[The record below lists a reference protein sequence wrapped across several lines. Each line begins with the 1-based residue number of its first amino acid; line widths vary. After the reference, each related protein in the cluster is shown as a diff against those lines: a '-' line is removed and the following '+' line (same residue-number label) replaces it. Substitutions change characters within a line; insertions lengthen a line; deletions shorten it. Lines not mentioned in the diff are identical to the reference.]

1 MELKR
6 IGFATVFVILL
17 CALATGRAEGNRRTL
32 MRQGSPETNT
42 NMAEQEWVHCRKEMR
57 GKKGTHGDLNLYF
70 LKEAT
75 GDWFPRRKIQ
85 RAVSVLPP
93 QMKERVVDCL
103 KEKILL
109 FDVSRQEAVYRHCF
123 IKCIELIF
131 DCSSV
136 PRRYLAGESRHQI
149 APTRSPTQAPII
161 SVAASNH
168 DPSPASSKS
177 PNKQPFHFSPEG
189 ENIVIDSPPPHA
201 ARKHSPP
208 MPPVNPNH
216 SKKNYD
222 NIESETIVAVVVTA
236 AGTFLI
242 VALICCCIRGR
253 SNKVGP
259 RGRRDD
265 RPLLSLSSSQ
275 KSLSL
280 GSSSKELGLNSIS
293 GKTTFISDLSVKTE
307 NHDSSLPV
315 VPSSETASV
324 LHLKPPPG
332 QSAPPPPGPPP
343 PPPAPRP
350 PPPKARLPPVPP
362 KGMPGKGQ
370 PSPLG
375 PHRQGSSGSAQ
386 GEDDIESGSQKAK
399 LKPFFWDKVL
409 ANPDQSMVWHEIK
422 AGSFQFNEELIETL
436 FGYNADRGKND
447 RKRESS
453 SQDHSIQYIKIIDPR
468 KAQNLS
474 ILLKALGVTTEEV
487 IDALQEGNELPVELL
502 QTLLKMAPTQEEE
515 LKLRLFAG
523 DVSQLG
529 PAERFL
535 KVLVE
540 IPFAFK
546 RVESLLFMCSLPE
559 EVSIL
564 KESYETL
571 EVACNKLRNNRLF
584 LKLLEAVLKTGNRM
598 NDGTY
603 RGGAQAFKLD
613 TLLKLSDVKGIDG
626 KTTLLHFVVQEIIR
640 SEGIKA
646 IRKAKAS
653 SSFSSV
659 RTEDFVDDSSPESAE
674 RYRCLGLE
682 VVSGLSTELE
692 DVKKAAAIDLDV
704 TAATVS
710 KLKKSLIKTR
720 EFLDI
725 EKTNSEEDSEFHRAL
740 VSFVERTEFDISW
753 LSEEEK
759 RITSLVKSTADY
771 FHGHAGKDEGLRLFT
786 IVREFLTMVDKICK
800 EVKDD
805 ATAKPMRAFRKE
817 ALSTSASATA
827 SPDNRPPPSDFRH
840 RIADRRMDY
849 SSSDDE
855 VTSP

>member
-1 MELKR
+1 
-6 IGFATVFVILL
+6 
-17 CALATGRAEGNRRTL
+17 
-32 MRQGSPETNT
+32 
-42 NMAEQEWVHCRKEMR
+42 MR
-57 GKKGTHGDLNLYF
+57 GQKGTHEDLNLYF

-75 GDWFPRRKIQ
+75 GDCFPRRKIQ
-85 RAVSVLPP
+85 RAISVLPLR
-93 QMKERVVDCL
+93 MKEKVVDCL
-103 KEKILL
+103 KNKILL

-123 IKCIELIF
+123 IKCIELLF
-131 DCSSV
+131 DCSSA
-136 PRRYLAGESRHQI
+136 PRRYPGGE
-149 APTRSPTQAPII
+149 PPVI
-161 SVAASNH
+161 SVASSNH
-168 DPSPASSKS
+168 GPPPASSES
-177 PNKQPFHFSPEG
+177 SSKQPFHFSPGG
-189 ENIVIDSPPPHA
+189 ENIVPEIIDPPPPQA

-216 SKKNYD
+216 SKKNHD
-222 NIESETIVAVVVTA
+222 DIESETIVAVVVTA

-242 VALICCCIRGR
+242 IALICCCIRFRGR

-259 RGRRDD
+259 RGQRDD
-265 RPLLSLSSSQ
+265 RPLLNSSLSSSQ

-280 GSSSKELGLNSIS
+280 GSSSKELGSNSIR
-293 GKTTFISDLSVKTE
+293 GKNNFISTLSIKSE
-307 NHDSSLPV
+307 NHCSSLPV
-315 VPSSETASV
+315 VPSAETAS
-324 LHLKPPPG
+324 LPALKPPPG

-343 PPPAPRP
+343 PAPRP
-350 PPPKARLPPVPP
+350 PPPPKAIPPPVPS
-362 KGMPGKGQ
+362 KGIPGKGQ
-370 PSPLG
+370 PSLLG
-375 PHRQGSSGSAQ
+375 PHRRGSSGSAQ
-386 GEDDIESGSQKAK
+386 GEDDSESGSQKAK

-409 ANPDQSMVWHEIK
+409 ANPDKSMVWHEIK

-436 FGYNADRGKND
+436 FGYNVDKGKND
-447 RKRESS
+447 RKKDAS

-474 ILLKALGVTTEEV
+474 ILLKALNVTTEEV

-523 DVSQLG
+523 DVNQLG

-559 EVSIL
+559 EVSNL

-571 EVACNKLRNNRLF
+571 EVACDKLRNSRLF
-584 LKLLEAVLKTGNRM
+584 LKLLEAVLKTGNPM
-598 NDGTY
+598 NNGTY
-603 RGGAQAFKLD
+603 RGGAEAFKLD

-626 KTTLLHFVVQEIIR
+626 RTTLLHFVVQEIIR

-646 IRKAKAS
+646 IRRVKAS

-659 RTEDFVDDSSPESAE
+659 RTEDFVDDSSPESAD
-674 RYRCLGLE
+674 RYRSLGLQ
-682 VVSGLSTELE
+682 VVSGLSTELG
-692 DVKKAAAIDLDV
+692 DVKKAAALDADV
-704 TAATVS
+704 TTATVS

-720 EFLDI
+720 EFLDT
-725 EKTNSEEDSEFHRAL
+725 EMMNMEGDSEFHHAL
-740 VSFVERTEFDISW
+740 VSFVERMESDISW

-771 FHGHAGKDEGLRLFT
+771 FHGKAGKDEGLRLFT
-786 IVREFLTMVDKICK
+786 IVREFLIMVDKICK

-805 ATAKPMRAFRKE
+805 ATTKPTRTFRNE
-817 ALSTSASATA
+817 VPSTSASATA
-827 SPDNRPPPSDFRH
+827 SPDNRPPASDFRH
-840 RIADRRMDY
+840 RIADQRIDY

-855 VTSP
+855 GTSP